1 MMEFLSDLDTA
12 LFFFINI
19 KIANP
24 VTEFIM
30 PIITNDR
37 LLRVLYATA
46 MIILLWKGNARLRW
60 MILFSIIALTLADQI
75 SAGLLK
81 NWIGRPRPC
90 HIFDHNSINML
101 VHCGSGKSMPSAH
114 AANVFAQAV
123 FFSYSD
129 KQPRIYL
136 FTFATLVAL
145 SRVFVG
151 VHYPADILAGSL
163 LGAIIGFVVILI
175 FNRIKNKLPKVS
187 DGV

>member
-1 MMEFLSDLDTA
+1 MEFLSDLDTA
-12 LFFFINI
+12 LFFFINL
-19 KIANP
+19 KLANP
-24 VTEFIM
+24 VTNFFM
-30 PIITNDR
+30 PIITDDR
-37 LLRVLYATA
+37 LLRVIYATA

-60 MILFSIIALTLADQI
+60 MVLFSIIALTLADQI

-81 NWIGRPRPC
+81 DMIGRPRPC

-101 VHCGSGKSMPSAH
+101 VHCGTGKSMPSAH

-129 KQPRIYL
+129 RQPRIYL

-151 VHYPADILAGSL
+151 VHYPGDIIVGSL
-163 LGAIIGFVVILI
+163 LGTVIGLIIILLFI
-175 FNRIKNKLPKVS
+175 KIKNKLPKVS
-187 DGV
+187 DAV

>member
-19 KIANP
+19 TIANP
-24 VTEFIM
+24 LTDLIM
-30 PIITNDR
+30 PIITDDR
-37 LLRVLYATA
+37 LLRVIYATA
-46 MIILLWKGNARLRW
+46 MLIILWKGNARLRW
-60 MILFSIIALTLADQI
+60 MVLFSIITLTLADQT

-81 NWIGRPRPC
+81 GWIGRLRPC
-90 HIFDHNSINML
+90 HNFDHDSINLL
-101 VHCGSGKSMPSAH
+101 VHCGAGKSMPSAH

-129 KQPRIYL
+129 REPRIYL
-136 FTFATLVAL
+136 FTFATVVAL

-151 VHYPADILAGSL
+151 VHYPGDILVGAL
-163 LGAIIGFVVILI
+163 IGAIIGLIVILF